1 MNKLLNVMVL
11 MLVAMLASVGSTFA
25 AASIT
30 VESLSVSEDNGDYIA
45 VVALAN
51 PDLGGAGE
59 EYTRLTF
66 SIDELSIA
74 DETQIIEVLENTSRQ
89 LFKANLKDI
98 ISDFDSLEQ
107 GETYTLRVSS
117 EVAGSEDV
125 VSFLFG
131 SERSSDSP
139 VEVEKIEVNDIA
151 VSSNDVLDVNN
162 GDTLE
167 VQLQVYAFE
176 TVDRARF
183 EILVSGYEHKSL
195 YAVSD
200 EPIKLVAGTTRYVT
214 LSIDLPDD
222 MDNEEEYTLEIRGR
236 DEVSG
241 ISEEYTL
248 YVNTQRDRVDVL
260 DFITTPSSGVEPGQ
274 TVIAEV
280 RMKNRGQKDQESVR
294 VNVAIPE
301 LGISESSYVSNL
313 GRDEVVTSDDMLI
326 FVPEEAAAGQYQVV
340 VTLEYD
346 EGYDESFSTFTMD
359 VLSPRLVDRENLIVS
374 FNNNVD
380 LVAGESKS
388 FNIVVANPNSQ
399 ATPISL
405 AALDAAW
412 ADVEVSP
419 SLAMVQA
426 GADATFTVSV
436 TPKSAIAGEKDL
448 VLSVKEGTNTA
459 ADLTVNTYVE
469 GSDELDMTNII
480 LAVLL
485 VIAIIVLLALVVTI
499 ARRKGD
505 NNPEDTEEYY

>member
-183 EILVSGYEHKSL
+183 EILVSGYEHK
-195 YAVSD
+195 
-200 EPIKLVAGTTRYVT
+200 
-214 LSIDLPDD
+214 
-222 MDNEEEYTLEIRGR
+222 
-236 DEVSG
+236 
-241 ISEEYTL
+241 
-248 YVNTQRDRVDVL
+248 
-260 DFITTPSSGVEPGQ
+260 
-274 TVIAEV
+274 
-280 RMKNRGQKDQESVR
+280 
-294 VNVAIPE
+294 
-301 LGISESSYVSNL
+301 
-313 GRDEVVTSDDMLI
+313 
-326 FVPEEAAAGQYQVV
+326 
-340 VTLEYD
+340 
-346 EGYDESFSTFTMD
+346 
-359 VLSPRLVDRENLIVS
+359 
-374 FNNNVD
+374 
-380 LVAGESKS
+380 
-388 FNIVVANPNSQ
+388 
-399 ATPISL
+399 
-405 AALDAAW
+405 
-412 ADVEVSP
+412 
-419 SLAMVQA
+419 
-426 GADATFTVSV
+426 
-436 TPKSAIAGEKDL
+436 
-448 VLSVKEGTNTA
+448 
-459 ADLTVNTYVE
+459 
-469 GSDELDMTNII
+469 
-480 LAVLL
+480 
-485 VIAIIVLLALVVTI
+485 
-499 ARRKGD
+499 
-505 NNPEDTEEYY
+505 

>member
-1 MNKLLNVMVL
+1 MNKLLKIMAI
-11 MLVAMLASVGSTFA
+11 MLVAMMTAVASSFA
-25 AASIT
+25 APSIT
-30 VESLSVSEDNGDYIA
+30 VESVSISEDDGDYVA

-59 EYTRLTF
+59 EFTRLSF
-66 SIDELSIA
+66 SIDELGIA
-74 DETQIIEVLENTSRQ
+74 DETQIIEVPENTSRQ
-89 LFKANLKDI
+89 LFQANLRDI
-98 ISDFDSLEQ
+98 ISDYESLEQ
-107 GETYTLRVSS
+107 GETYTLTVTTEADTQGESISFLYGSQRSS
-117 EVAGSEDV
+117 EAS
-125 VSFLFG
+125 
-131 SERSSDSP
+131 
-139 VEVEKIEVNDIA
+139 VEVEKIEINDIA

-167 VQLQVYAFE
+167 VQMQIYAYE
-176 TVDRARF
+176 TVDKARF

-200 EPIKLVAGTTRYVT
+200 EPIKLVEGTTRYVT
-214 LSIDLPDD
+214 LSLDLPTD

-236 DEVSG
+236 DGVSE

-359 VLSPRLVDRENLIVS
+359 VLSPRLVEKDNLIVS

-380 LVAGESKS
+380 LVAGEAKS
-388 FNIVVANPNSQ
+388 FNIVVANPNSE

-405 AALDAAW
+405 SSLDAAW

-426 GADATFTVSV
+426 GADATFTVTV
-436 TPKSAIAGEKDL
+436 TPKSAVEGEKDL

-505 NNPEDTEEYY
+505 NNSEDTEEYY

>member
-1 MNKLLNVMVL
+1 MNKLLNMMAFL
-11 MLVAMLASVGSTFA
+11 LAAMISLVGASALTVDSLA
-25 AASIT
+25 
-30 VESLSVSEDNGDYIA
+30 LSEDDGDYIA

-51 PDLGGAGE
+51 PTSTTEFG
-59 EYTRLTF
+59 RLTV
-66 SIDELSIA
+66 SIDELNIA
-74 DETQIIEVLENTSRQ
+74 DDTEIIEVASNTTRQ
-89 LFKANLKDI
+89 LFSFNLKDV
-98 ISDFDSLEQ
+98 ISDYNSLEQ
-107 GETYTLRVSS
+107 GETYTLRVSTG
-117 EVAGSEDV
+117 VLGSEDEL

-131 SERSSDSP
+131 SERSSDAP
-139 VEVEKIEVNDIA
+139 VEIRKIEINDIA
-151 VSSNDVLDVNN
+151 VAASDVLDVNN
-162 GDTLE
+162 GDTIE

-176 TVDRARF
+176 TIDKARF
-183 EILVSGYEHKSL
+183 EILVSGYEHRSL

-200 EPIKLVAGTTRYVT
+200 EPIKMVAGTTKYVT
-214 LSIDLPDD
+214 LSLDLPTD

-236 DEVSG
+236 DEVSS
-241 ISEEYTL
+241 ISEEYSL

-301 LGISESSYVSNL
+301 LGISESSYVSSL

-326 FVPEEAAAGQYQVV
+326 FVPEEAAAGQYQVI

-346 EGYDESFSTFTMD
+346 EGYDESFSTFVMN
-359 VLSPRLVDRENLIVS
+359 VLSPRLVDKENLLVS

-380 LVAGESKS
+380 LVAGTAKS
-388 FNIVVANPNSQ
+388 FDVVVANPNSV

-419 SLAMVQA
+419 SLAMVQS
-426 GADATFTVSV
+426 GSDATFTVTV
-436 TPKSAIAGEKDL
+436 TPKSAIAGEKEL

-469 GSDELDMTNII
+469 GSDELDMTNVI

-505 NNPEDTEEYY
+505 NNSEDTEEYY